1 MLRLVQADMEEA
13 HASGAA
19 SAGMEEVHASSAAYV
34 GIVISCRQPW
44 KRRTLAMQ
52 HLKVSAAGPGSA
64 GHHFDRAMISA
75 AHMLEGCWGWGYD
88 MDSWRAHLNALT
100 WPEGVSHK
108 GVTDTNLCGFQRPQP
123 RNGSGPASNL
133 VSANEALSLVVADI
147 FGPGPSFLPE
157 IWPDQDRRSAFR
169 MSRKVSV
176 KMEQS
181 ILETEEPLSISRPS
195 DGAGHLHLM
204 PLVPLWNGFMRGAV
218 GCPDLTKDM
227 FRCCLVFSRAQG
239 ALYDKRHVLFL
250 GCDRVKCGKAVTWS
264 HRRSTLERC
273 DFRPAH
279 IACLAQHDCPCPCGC
294 LRALQLATWLKVL
307 YIIHRHMCKAF
318 GSNPRHGPTGAAP
331 ISGRGD
337 FGLSAAKA
345 GQRAAALQRAQSQ
358 NGR

>member
-1 MLRLVQADMEEA
+1 MEEA
-13 HASGAA
+13 HASDATSKGSITGAGNAHASGAA
-19 SAGMEEVHASSAAYV
+19 LIALLN
-34 GIVISCRQPW
+34 Q
-44 KRRTLAMQ
+44 
-52 HLKVSAAGPGSA
+52 VSAAGPGSA

-181 ILETEEPLSISRPS
+181 ILE
-195 DGAGHLHLM
+195 
-204 PLVPLWNGFMRGAV
+204 
-218 GCPDLTKDM
+218 
-227 FRCCLVFSRAQG
+227 
-239 ALYDKRHVLFL
+239 
-250 GCDRVKCGKAVTWS
+250 
-264 HRRSTLERC
+264 
-273 DFRPAH
+273 
-279 IACLAQHDCPCPCGC
+279 
-294 LRALQLATWLKVL
+294 
-307 YIIHRHMCKAF
+307 
-318 GSNPRHGPTGAAP
+318 
-331 ISGRGD
+331 
-337 FGLSAAKA
+337 
-345 GQRAAALQRAQSQ
+345 
-358 NGR
+358 